1 MYLYLI
7 AILFFL
13 FTNYLMAMLLKK
25 YAIETFFI
33 YVITYFIVVNSINLI
48 YLQSINFFAFQSLFS
63 VIILML
69 YYGLH
74 RSVSVKVMI
83 YLYSEKNNIS
93 VNNFYKTEFKEKSFN
108 KRIKIL
114 TDNGFLIKKNKNF
127 FLSSRGKKYLEII
140 KIVHSIY
147 GIKSSG

>member
-1 MYLYLI
+1 MYPYLI
-7 AILFFL
+7 SILFFL
-13 FTNYLMAMLLKK
+13 LINCLVTILIKK
-25 YAIETFFI
+25 YTYEKFFI
-33 YVITYFIVVNSINLI
+33 YIMIYFILVNSINLI
-48 YLQSINFFAFQSLFS
+48 YLESINFFTFQVLFS
-63 VIILML
+63 VTILFL
-69 YYGLH
+69 YSGLH
-74 RSVSVKVMI
+74 RSISVKIMI
-83 YLYSEKNNIS
+83 YLYLKKNNIS

-140 KIVHSIY
+140 KIIHSIY

>member
-1 MYLYLI
+1 MYPYLI
-7 AILFFL
+7 SVLFFL
-13 FTNYLMAMLLKK
+13 LINCLVTILIKK
-25 YAIETFFI
+25 YTYEKFFI
-33 YVITYFIVVNSINLI
+33 YTMIYFILVNSINLI
-48 YLQSINFFAFQSLFS
+48 YLESINFFTFQVLFS
-63 VIILML
+63 VTALFL
-69 YYGLH
+69 YAGLH
-74 RSVSVKVMI
+74 RSISVKIML
-83 YLYSEKNNIS
+83 YLYLKKNNIS

>member
-1 MYLYLI
+1 MYPYLI
-7 AILFFL
+7 SVLFFL
-13 FTNYLMAMLLKK
+13 LVNCLITILIKK
-25 YAIETFFI
+25 YTYEKFFI
-33 YVITYFIVVNSINLI
+33 YIIIYFILVNSINLI
-48 YLQSINFFAFQSLFS
+48 YLESINFFTFQVLFS
-63 VIILML
+63 VTALFL
-69 YYGLH
+69 YAGLH
-74 RSVSVKVMI
+74 RSISFKIMI
-83 YLYSEKNNIS
+83 YLYLKKNNIS

-114 TDNGFLIKKNKNF
+114 TDNGFLIKKKKNF

>member
-1 MYLYLI
+1 MI
-7 AILFFL
+7 
-13 FTNYLMAMLLKK
+13 
-25 YAIETFFI
+25 
-33 YVITYFIVVNSINLI
+33 YFILVNSINLI
-48 YLQSINFFAFQSLFS
+48 YLESINFFTFQVLFS
-63 VIILML
+63 VTILFL
-69 YYGLH
+69 YSGLH
-74 RSVSVKVMI
+74 RSVSVKIMI
-83 YLYSEKNNIS
+83 YLYLKKNNIS

-114 TDNGFLIKKNKNF
+114 TDNGLLIRKNKNF

>member
-1 MYLYLI
+1 MI
-7 AILFFL
+7 
-13 FTNYLMAMLLKK
+13 
-25 YAIETFFI
+25 
-33 YVITYFIVVNSINLI
+33 YFILVNSINLI

-140 KIVHSIY
+140 KILHSIY

>member
-1 MYLYLI
+1 MYPYLI
-7 AILFFL
+7 SVLFFL
-13 FTNYLMAMLLKK
+13 LINCLVTILIKK
-25 YAIETFFI
+25 YTYEKFFI
-33 YVITYFIVVNSINLI
+33 YIIIYFILVNSINLI
-48 YLQSINFFAFQSLFS
+48 YLESINFFTFQVVFS
-63 VIILML
+63 VTILFL
-69 YYGLH
+69 YAGLH
-74 RSVSVKVMI
+74 RSISVKIML
-83 YLYSEKNNIS
+83 YLYLKKNNIS

-127 FLSSRGKKYLEII
+127 FLSSRGKKYLEIF

>member
-1 MYLYLI
+1 MYPYLI
-7 AILFFL
+7 SILFFL
-13 FTNYLMAMLLKK
+13 LINCLVTILIKK
-25 YAIETFFI
+25 YTYEKFFI
-33 YVITYFIVVNSINLI
+33 YTMIYFILVNFINLI
-48 YLQSINFFAFQSLFS
+48 YLESINFFTFQVLFS
-63 VIILML
+63 VTILFL
-69 YYGLH
+69 YAGLH
-74 RSVSVKVMI
+74 RSISIKIMI
-83 YLYSEKNNIS
+83 YLYLKKNNIS

>member
-1 MYLYLI
+1 
-7 AILFFL
+7 
-13 FTNYLMAMLLKK
+13 MAMSLKK
-25 YAIETFFI
+25 YAIETFLI
-33 YVITYFIVVNSINLI
+33 YVITYFIVVNFINLI

-63 VIILML
+63 IIILML

-83 YLYSEKNNIS
+83 YLYSKKNNTS
-93 VNNFYKTEFKEKSFN
+93 VNNFYKTEFKKRSFD

-114 TDNGFLIKKNKNF
+114 IDKGLLMKKHKNF

-140 KIVHSIY
+140 KILHSIY

>member
-1 MYLYLI
+1 MYPYLI
-7 AILFFL
+7 SILFFL
-13 FTNYLMAMLLKK
+13 LINCLVTILIKK
-25 YAIETFFI
+25 YTYEKFFI
-33 YVITYFIVVNSINLI
+33 YIMIYFILVNSINLI
-48 YLQSINFFAFQSLFS
+48 YLESINFFTFQVLFS
-63 VIILML
+63 VTILFL
-69 YYGLH
+69 YAGLH
-74 RSVSVKVMI
+74 RSISIKIMI
-83 YLYSEKNNIS
+83 YLYLKKNNIS

-140 KIVHSIY
+140 KIIHAIY

>member
-7 AILFFL
+7 VIFFFL
-13 FTNYLMAMLLKK
+13 LANYLMGILIKK
-25 YAIETFFI
+25 YTFKKFFTFL
-33 YVITYFIVVNSINLI
+33 ITYFILVNFINLA
-48 YLQSINFFAFQSLFS
+48 YLKNINFFTFQVLFS
-63 VIILML
+63 VFML
-69 YYGLH
+69 FLYAGLH
-74 RSVSVKVMI
+74 RSVSVKIMI
-83 YLYSEKNNIS
+83 YLYLKKNNIS

-140 KIVHSIY
+140 KIIHAIY

>member
-13 FTNYLMAMLLKK
+13 FINYLMAMLLKR
-25 YAIETFFI
+25 YAILTFLI
-33 YVITYFIVVNSINLI
+33 YVITYFIVVNVINLI
-48 YLQSINFFAFQSLFS
+48 YLQSIDFFAFQSLFS
-63 VIILML
+63 ITILML

-74 RSVSVKVMI
+74 RSVSAKVMI
-83 YLYSEKNNIS
+83 YLYSNKNNIS
-93 VNNFYKTEFKEKSFN
+93 VNNFYKTEFKKRSFN

-114 TDNGFLIKKNKNF
+114 IDKGLLMKKNKYF

-147 GIKSSG
+147 KIKSSG

>member
-1 MYLYLI
+1 MYPYLI
-7 AILFFL
+7 SVLFFL
-13 FTNYLMAMLLKK
+13 LINCLVTILIKK
-25 YAIETFFI
+25 YTYEKFFI
-33 YVITYFIVVNSINLI
+33 YIIIYFILVNSINLI
-48 YLQSINFFAFQSLFS
+48 YLESINFFTFQVLFS
-63 VIILML
+63 VTILFL
-69 YYGLH
+69 YAGLH
-74 RSVSVKVMI
+74 RSISIKIMI
-83 YLYSEKNNIS
+83 YLYLKKNNIS